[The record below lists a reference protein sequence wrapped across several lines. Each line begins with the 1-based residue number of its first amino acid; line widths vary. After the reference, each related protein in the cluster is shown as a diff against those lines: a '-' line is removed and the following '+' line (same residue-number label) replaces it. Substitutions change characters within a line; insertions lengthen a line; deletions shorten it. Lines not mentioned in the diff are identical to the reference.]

1 MREANVRYTS
11 DVNGQ
16 VTVAGK
22 DAFDLW
28 RDAVLAWGERLERE
42 DPPVLWLSPAG
53 TWVPLRKAAEIK
65 KAVNGK
71 L

>member
-1 MREANVRYTS
+1 METGRGANSQTCPG
-11 DVNGQ
+11 N
-16 VTVAGK
+16 GK

-28 RDAVLAWGERLERE
+28 RESILAWGERLERE